1 MLVRASVAYVPAR
14 SMALPDRPASADP
27 RRRRTAAHVQR
38 NHASPKTRRSAR
50 NRAPE
55 ARDCR
60 VQASGADHHLC
71 LWLARPQL
79 VARRAHL
86 GMDGPSRRQPDEA
99 ALTFSKSAPRPS
111 RRPDRRES
119 RAGRSLVAGELA
131 PAGRSWACTE
141 SARRSNGR
149 DPAPPLCP
157 LPRMADRGAARVRSM
172 SPGRRTD
179 LTDPTTLSRLP
190 SGSEAS
196 PQPRRRHPRQSSSVT
211 DPTPTLTRGRP

>member
-79 VARRAHL
+79 VARWAHL
-86 GMDGPSRRQPDEA
+86 GMDGPSRRQPDQA
-99 ALTFSKSAPRPS
+99 ALTFSKSVPRPY
-111 RRPDRRES
+111 RRPDRREA
-119 RAGRSLVAGELA
+119 RDGRSLVAAEMA
-131 PAGRSWACTE
+131 PAGRSRPLTAFARGEDECNLASSPLSLARVAE
-141 SARRSNGR
+141 GFIGRVRPMSASHRAHVAN
-149 DPAPPLCP
+149 PAP
-157 LPRMADRGAARVRSM
+157 LPRQRGYSRPRAQPGVRAA
-172 SPGRRTD
+172 
-179 LTDPTTLSRLP
+179 
-190 SGSEAS
+190 
-196 PQPRRRHPRQSSSVT
+196 
-211 DPTPTLTRGRP
+211 